1 MNLLNEFKNHLLQN
15 SSKATA
21 KNYLSDL
28 NNYFAWFTKTKMIN
42 PLSDPDLFF
51 KTHSFKTLREYKES
65 LIEIG
70 VSSSTIKRRFAA
82 LKRFDQFSFKEN
94 LSSSDPMSEIKSISL
109 PKDENILLGFKKY
122 LEKEKNSQSTIKNYI
137 SDINHFLNWTKSN

>member
-1 MNLLNEFKNHLLQN
+1 MNLLSEFKNHLLQN

-42 PLSDPDLFF
+42 PLSDPAVFF
-51 KTHSFKTLREYKES
+51 KTHSLKTLREYKES

-82 LKRFDQFSFKEN
+82 LKRFDQFTFKEN
-94 LSSSDPMSEIKSISL
+94 LTFSSPMSEIQGISL

-137 SDINHFLNWTKSN
+137 SDINHFFNWTKSN

>member
-1 MNLLNEFKNHLLQN
+1 MNLPSEFKNHLLQN

-28 NNYFAWFTKTKMIN
+28 NNYFAWFTKTKMID

-51 KTHSFKTLREYKES
+51 KTHSFKTLKEYKES
-65 LIEIG
+65 LIDAKA
-70 VSSSTIKRRFAA
+70 SSSTIKRRFAA
-82 LKRFDQFSFKEN
+82 LKRFDQFASKEN